1 MATPPN
7 HPTGGDSTS
16 HRYAL
21 LYNIKPVDPPLPQE
35 ELPEGWGAADAV
47 VVTSVVHNSA
57 GDTFAIVGWDSLTGS
72 PPTVEEL
79 FKYWLVWADFLL
91 GSLPPNDPRSTL
103 CKIVGTTAAK
113 YTSAFAEMTVPK
125 LKPADN

>member
-1 MATPPN
+1 MTTNPKKPSGSA
-7 HPTGGDSTS
+7 G

-21 LYNIKPVDPPLPQE
+21 LYNIKPADPPLLQE

-47 VVTSVVHNSA
+47 VVTSVVHA
-57 GDTFAIVGWDSLTGS
+57 AEGTTFAIVGWDSLTGG
-72 PPTVEEL
+72 PPTIEEL

-91 GSLPPNDPRSTL
+91 ASLPLDDPRSTL

-113 YTSAFAEMTVPK
+113 YSATFTEVIAKV
-125 LKPADN
+125 KPFN